1 MDSPRVERRC
11 VGASGDFA
19 LPGTLRFQALHS
31 DMSFRKSLNV
41 QMPPPL
47 ISANFVVQPLTAMNG
62 PMRLVPG
69 LWNHAA
75 PEPEAGDM
83 KRQRL
88 YPVPAGAVLLRDVR
102 VLHGGTPNFS
112 QEVRF
117 LPSILLC
124 SGAAAAAG
132 RFKQDWPTLP
142 RQLFDTLR
150 SDVQALCE
158 NLIGEVGNPT

>member
-1 MDSPRVERRC
+1 MSGVDDLIDPRIPIIVF
-11 VGASGDFA
+11 GGP
-19 LPGTLRFQALHS
+19 PGTGQTYAVKGIAA
-31 DMSFRKSLNV
+31 KSGRIASELGKDKGRGKGV
-41 QMPPPL
+41 
-47 ISANFVVQPLTAMNG
+47 
-62 PMRLVPG
+62 
-69 LWNHAA
+69 WNHAA
-75 PEPEAGDM
+75 PAPEAGDM

-88 YPVPAGAVLLRDVR
+88 YPVPAGAVLPRDVR

-112 QEVRF
+112 HEVRF

-150 SDVQALCE
+150 SDVQELCE
-158 NLIGEVGNPT
+158 NLIGEVGKPT

>member
-1 MDSPRVERRC
+1 
-11 VGASGDFA
+11 
-19 LPGTLRFQALHS
+19 
-31 DMSFRKSLNV
+31 
-41 QMPPPL
+41 
-47 ISANFVVQPLTAMNG
+47 
-62 PMRLVPG
+62 
-69 LWNHAA
+69 
-75 PEPEAGDM
+75 M

-88 YPVPAGAVLLRDVR
+88 YPVPAGAVLPRDVR

-150 SDVQALCE
+150 SDVQELCE
-158 NLIGEVGNPT
+158 DVRIRVRDVRERCADYIACVGTHDKGAESAAV

>member
-1 MDSPRVERRC
+1 
-11 VGASGDFA
+11 
-19 LPGTLRFQALHS
+19 
-31 DMSFRKSLNV
+31 
-41 QMPPPL
+41 
-47 ISANFVVQPLTAMNG
+47 
-62 PMRLVPG
+62 
-69 LWNHAA
+69 
-75 PEPEAGDM
+75 M

-102 VLHGGTPNFS
+102 VLHGGTPDFS

-150 SDVQALCE
+150 SDVQELCE
-158 NLIGEVGNPT
+158 DLIGEVGNPTWSKK